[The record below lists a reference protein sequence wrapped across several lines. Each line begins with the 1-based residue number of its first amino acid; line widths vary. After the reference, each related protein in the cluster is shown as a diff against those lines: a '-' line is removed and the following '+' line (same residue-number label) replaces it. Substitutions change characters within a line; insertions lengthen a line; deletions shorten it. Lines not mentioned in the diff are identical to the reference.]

1 MYISVNMVNRPVL
14 DVVVLG
20 RFSLY
25 TGWRHGR
32 VRHDVIGLRAY
43 DWLVFRLKSV
53 DMVWHMTVPTDD
65 GLVRGRMLILNR
77 RGHCLAENK
86 QQWFTVRKK
95 ICKNLN
101 IFIYSLKINY
111 LKSISCQRSK
121 ILSSEGILFDFLNLY
136 FSYSVIS
143 GNGDHEEE
151 YSLRLCFPSFSS
163 VSVFFRALI
172 FALIFAR
179 GERGR
184 YDKIAYSSS

>member
-1 MYISVNMVNRPVL
+1 MIDSYFGSKVSTWS
-14 DVVVLG
+14 G
-20 RFSLY
+20 
-25 TGWRHGR
+25 TWR
-32 VRHDVIGLRAY
+32 
-43 DWLVFRLKSV
+43 SS
-53 DMVWHMTVPTDD
+53 
-65 GLVRGRMLILNR
+65 RMMDSYAGGCLSSTW

-172 FALIFAR
+172 FAMIFAPIFAH